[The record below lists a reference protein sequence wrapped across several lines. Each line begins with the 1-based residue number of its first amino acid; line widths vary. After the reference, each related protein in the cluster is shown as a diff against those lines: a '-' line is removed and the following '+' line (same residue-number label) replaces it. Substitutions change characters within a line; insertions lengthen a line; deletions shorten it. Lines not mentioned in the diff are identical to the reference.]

1 MFKILFSIT
10 IFYNEVFMT
19 TKEMLTNYKSIAVV
33 GFSANTE
40 KTSHRV
46 PIYMIEQ
53 GYDVIP
59 VNPVADKIAGL
70 KVYHDL
76 ASIPEEIDIVNV
88 FRPSADCLNVA
99 KEAVERKKSRGDV
112 KVLWLQEGIVNEEA
126 RKLAEDNEIL
136 FIEDKCILKEHSYN
150 F

>member
-1 MFKILFSIT
+1 
-10 IFYNEVFMT
+10 MT

-46 PIYMIEQ
+46 PIYLIEQ

-70 KVYHDL
+70 IVYHDL

-88 FRPSADCLNVA
+88 FRPSADCLSVA

-126 RKLAEDNEIL
+126 RIL
-136 FIEDKCILKEHSYN
+136 SEENGIEFIEDKCILKEHSYN

>member
-1 MFKILFSIT
+1 
-10 IFYNEVFMT
+10 MT

-46 PIYMIEQ
+46 PIYLIEQ
-53 GYDVIP
+53 GYNVIP
-59 VNPVADKIAGL
+59 VNPIADKIAGL

-76 ASIPEEIDIVNV
+76 ASIPDDIEIVNV

-126 RKLAEDNEIL
+126 RKLAEENEIE

>member
-1 MFKILFSIT
+1 
-10 IFYNEVFMT
+10 
-19 TKEMLTNYKSIAVV
+19 MLTNYKSIAVV

>member
-1 MFKILFSIT
+1 
-10 IFYNEVFMT
+10 MT

>member
-1 MFKILFSIT
+1 
-10 IFYNEVFMT
+10 MT
-19 TKEMLTNYKSIAVV
+19 TKEILTNYKTIAVV

-59 VNPVADKIAGL
+59 VNPVADKIAGII
-70 KVYHDL
+70 VYHDL
-76 ASIPEEIDIVNV
+76 ASIPGEIDIVNV

-99 KEAVERKKSRGDV
+99 KEAMERKKSRGDV
-112 KVLWLQEGIVNEEA
+112 KVLWLQEGIINEEA
-126 RKLAEDNEIL
+126 RNIAEENGVE
-136 FIEDKCILKEHSYN
+136 FIEDKCILKEHSHY